1 MSASLKDYLHLHF
14 IVWIWGFTA
23 ILGLLITIPAVE
35 IVFFRTLIA
44 FLFLGVVLFIRKKI
58 PRISF
63 HLILQMILTG
73 MLIAA
78 HWILF
83 FASARV
89 STASV
94 CLAGIA
100 TCSFWTSLLEP
111 LLFNRSIRWYEIF
124 LGLIVVIGLYVIF
137 HFEFEH
143 ALGLSMAVLSAI
155 IAALFT
161 VINAKITHRHSHHVI
176 TFYEMIGAWLFT
188 VLFLPIYSMYFTS
201 GKIDL
206 SPTWADFGYLAIL
219 AIICTVYAYSVSV
232 EMMKRISAFTIN
244 LTVNMEPVYGIILAV
259 IFFGENEKMGAGFYL
274 GTLIILSAVLSY
286 PLLNRIMKRRALK
299 VDNLR

>member
-1 MSASLKDYLHLHF
+1 
-14 IVWIWGFTA
+14 
-23 ILGLLITIPAVE
+23 
-35 IVFFRTLIA
+35 
-44 FLFLGVVLFIRKKI
+44 
-58 PRISF
+58 
-63 HLILQMILTG
+63 
-73 MLIAA
+73 
-78 HWILF
+78 
-83 FASARV
+83 
-89 STASV
+89 
-94 CLAGIA
+94 
-100 TCSFWTSLLEP
+100 
-111 LLFNRSIRWYEIF
+111 
-124 LGLIVVIGLYVIF
+124 
-137 HFEFEH
+137 
-143 ALGLSMAVLSAI
+143 
-155 IAALFT
+155 
-161 VINAKITHRHSHHVI
+161 
-176 TFYEMIGAWLFT
+176 
-188 VLFLPIYSMYFTS
+188 MYFTS